1 MSLYRSKQEAEIIL
15 SRGNQKIVSQAGTD
29 LHHHDGGSDAP
40 VFGAIVDIAYV
51 SESA

>member
-15 SRGNQKIVSQAGTD
+15 SQGNQKIVSQVGSAR
-29 LHHHDGGSDAP
+29 HHHDGGSDAP

-51 SESA
+51 SEIV